1 MASIKEIIEKE
12 HQNTDK
18 IILHKEGIF
27 WKAYERSKL
36 LNCYFA
42 IMKVQFS

>member
-27 WKAYERSKL
+27 LEGL
-36 LNCYFA
+36 
-42 IMKVQFS
+42 